1 MQLMK
6 CDVDAYSL
14 AIHLV
19 SPVGLLLYFTVLM
32 TLRQLA
38 YKNVL
43 YFDTELVSSYTLNM
57 CLDTTS
63 LMFCILVLYLEVL
76 SFNMFC

>member
-1 MQLMK
+1 MHIALPMHHILSYTTSVPKYKMFLMAK
-6 CDVDAYSL
+6 
-14 AIHLV
+14 
-19 SPVGLLLYFTVLM
+19 
-32 TLRQLA
+32 LA